1 MAQRISMKVRHLTGK
16 SAMKKAMTAMV
27 MGVALLTLSSCGEG
41 NSLEDAQ
48 TNEADSAAEAGGST
62 AATGGSADEVQE
74 TSDDNTADSTGSDLA
89 ELEKLTGEY
98 EYVSDIGTGKL
109 IIRKTS
115 NGYDICD
122 YESESFYRFLAG
134 SFDIET
140 IENNKIYLKCPE
152 QVFSDD
158 TVIFSYYVLV
168 YSEDE
173 IDVYYGESGFE
184 ETQFLYHATKKK
196 DEGSAGRVEGNLY
209 EGEYSSY
216 DVNEPSLEIKIN
228 DDGTCQI
235 QIDLFRL
242 WSFYDGV
249 GKITAEGLEFAATGP
264 GGKKVNGVIK
274 LEEDIATVTI
284 FGQEWL
290 DFAGLSEYKFY
301 KTSDVPNIDEDFPD
315 IDDFSADQQDGSA
328 KTDELLDSFI
338 NGRINAVDSADST
351 STFSIADL
359 NVDADRWETYSAGE
373 KADLD
378 NDGENELIVNGPY
391 GGIYLDARDNG
402 VYEFAAGEGN
412 ALTLSYT
419 VYNGAVWI
427 MYSNR
432 MNAGYEC
439 YHMEKYEGADNL
451 VGEMNFSE
459 EPVDANNPEFGMKY
473 MLNGTEISHNEYTD
487 LCSKIFAAEVNTG
500 GRP

>member
-41 NSLEDAQ
+41 KSSEDAQ
-48 TNEADSAAEAGGST
+48 TNEVDSTAEAGGSNAEADGSAAEAG
-62 AATGGSADEVQE
+62 ASADEVQE
-74 TSDDNTADSTGSDLA
+74 TPDDNTADSAGSNLA

-122 YESESFYRFLAG
+122 YESESLYRFLAG

-140 IENNKIYLKCPE
+140 VENNKIYLKYPE

-158 TVIFSYYVLV
+158 TVIFSYYVLE
-168 YSEDE
+168 YSADE

-184 ETQFLYHATKKK
+184 ETQFLYHATRK
-196 DEGSAGRVEGNLY
+196 R
-209 EGEYSSY
+209 
-216 DVNEPSLEIKIN
+216 
-228 DDGTCQI
+228 
-235 QIDLFRL
+235 
-242 WSFYDGV
+242 
-249 GKITAEGLEFAATGP
+249 
-264 GGKKVNGVIK
+264 
-274 LEEDIATVTI
+274 EE
-284 FGQEWL
+284 
-290 DFAGLSEYKFY
+290 
-301 KTSDVPNIDEDFPD
+301 DEDFPD

-328 KTDELLDSFI
+328 QTDELLDSFV

-359 NVDADRWETYSAGE
+359 NVDADKWETYSAGE
-373 KADLD
+373 KVDLD

-473 MLNGTEISHNEYTD
+473 MLNGTEISYNEYTD
-487 LCSKIFAAEVNTG
+487 LCSKIFAAEENTA

>member
-16 SAMKKAMTAMV
+16 SAMRKAMTAMV
-27 MGVALLTLSSCGEG
+27 MGVALLTLSSCGQEK
-41 NSLEDAQ
+41 SSEDAQ
-48 TNEADSAAEAGGST
+48 TNEADSTAEAGGNT
-62 AATGGSADEVQE
+62 AATGGSIDEVQE
-74 TSDDNTADSTGSDLA
+74 TPDDNTADSAGSDLA

-98 EYVSDIGTGKL
+98 EYVSD
-109 IIRKTS
+109 
-115 NGYDICD
+115 
-122 YESESFYRFLAG
+122 
-134 SFDIET
+134 
-140 IENNKIYLKCPE
+140 
-152 QVFSDD
+152 
-158 TVIFSYYVLV
+158 
-168 YSEDE
+168 
-173 IDVYYGESGFE
+173 
-184 ETQFLYHATKKK
+184 
-196 DEGSAGRVEGNLY
+196 LY

-274 LEEDIATVTI
+274 REEDIATVTI

-328 KTDELLDSFI
+328 RTDELLDSFI
-338 NGRINAVDSADST
+338 NGRINAVDSADPT

-359 NVDADRWETYSAGE
+359 NVDADKWETYSAGE
-373 KADLD
+373 KVDLD

-391 GGIYLDARDNG
+391 GGIYLDARDG
-402 VYEFAAGEGN
+402 RVYEFAAGEGG

-439 YHMEKYEGADNL
+439 CHMEKYEGADNL

-487 LCSKIFAAEVNTG
+487 LCSKIFAAEVNTTG
-500 GRP
+500 GPEEY

>member
-1 MAQRISMKVRHLTGK
+1 MAQRISMKGRHLNGK

-27 MGVALLTLSSCGEG
+27 MGVALLTLSSCGQG
-41 NSLEDAQ
+41 KSSEDAQ
-48 TNEADSAAEAGGST
+48 TNEADSTAEADGGTAEVGGSAAEAD
-62 AATGGSADEVQE
+62 GSADEVQE
-74 TSDDNTADSTGSDLA
+74 TPDDNTANSAGFDLA
-89 ELEKLTGEY
+89 ELENLTGEY
-98 EYVSDIGTGKL
+98 EYVSD
-109 IIRKTS
+109 
-115 NGYDICD
+115 
-122 YESESFYRFLAG
+122 
-134 SFDIET
+134 
-140 IENNKIYLKCPE
+140 
-152 QVFSDD
+152 
-158 TVIFSYYVLV
+158 
-168 YSEDE
+168 
-173 IDVYYGESGFE
+173 
-184 ETQFLYHATKKK
+184 
-196 DEGSAGRVEGNLY
+196 LY

-274 LEEDIATVTI
+274 REEDIATVTI

-315 IDDFSADQQDGSA
+315 IDDFSADQRDGSA
-328 KTDELLDSFI
+328 GADELLDSFI

-351 STFSIADL
+351 STFSLADL
-359 NVDADRWETYSAGE
+359 NVDADKWETYSAGE
-373 KADLD
+373 KVDLD
-378 NDGENELIVNGPY
+378 NDGENELIVNGLY
-391 GGIYLDARDNG
+391 GGIYLDARDG
-402 VYEFAAGEGN
+402 RVYEFAAGEGN

-419 VYNGAVWI
+419 VYNGTVWI

-459 EPVDANNPEFGMKY
+459 EPVDADNPEFGMKY
-473 MLNGTEISHNEYTD
+473 MLNGTEISYNEYTD
-487 LCSKIFAAEVNTG
+487 LCSKIFAAEVNTAG
-500 GRP
+500 GLEEY